1 MVSPHAHDTYDRMDP
16 YVRKQNAKL
25 VQVIQNFFTKSVQ
38 IVLQARL
45 LSDLRYDKDDIGVK
59 INKWFNIHMESNS
72 DVVKD
77 EIKLWKTLSDITQ
90 VPPMIIE
97 TYIDLR
103 QINARETVLLK
114 DENDHPWTVTKGGG
128 KKHEV
133 VLERWLIEFDRND
146 VSGSIID
153 ELPLIYK
160 QAIILFRSLYG
171 FTRLMPAFKLKKLMN
186 HSKTKKLP
194 LGNKILDGKKPISSK
209 GRIGLSKPI
218 IPHQMLTTESHLT
231 QRNFAPIQTTLGTL
245 KVSVAY
251 RNHYQF
257 EVSDNEELLSNHF
270 INMDSIQ
277 QETEQEQEHE
287 QGPNTVQVHEEQHH
301 HPQQD
306 PGQHAHPEQ
315 GTDSISEIDHE
326 KFHGD
331 MYHPDDDLEKSTT
344 RSFNAASMSVSPFS
358 SKHSNSPPGVS
369 VTAPKKITV
378 PHYSAQRPS
387 IQPFKI
393 GSISNS
399 PPNIAGSFGASSLER
414 RISITSNK
422 SASNASLAAMLRN
435 PRSSTSSATTSNIP
449 IANSSNT
456 QHQSSFPRS
465 VSSSHGQHDDN
476 NPFSNPDTPR
486 FSSSFGSRA
495 SRRYSNTSMRHNSS
509 VQDTIPNRSS
519 LGSLVGLTSSG
530 IPLSGLYIDDD
541 ISDFVRMIDSK
552 SDLRFSSYAHGSPNM
567 GNSNVNHSE
576 SKLLSNSSR
585 QGSYSQLD
593 VLNKFQLLKNQHQQ
607 LGDSVSASLI
617 LQHNKTSSGVNSR
630 PSSRKSSH
638 SNYSSPSLPPGSYDK
653 HMPSIN
659 SRLKEATPGSESG
672 SVVSSQN
679 NLDVD
684 TYSNK
689 SASSR
694 QNSFHSNT
702 LKTSNK
708 KFATPVI
715 STTTVHATQDNSNEP
730 TDDSKKSTK
739 ESAGVTGLSTTPSTY
754 LNKKHIYYE
763 NVFDDDDDD
772 GEDYFLSHTKKNSNS
787 DTGKDAKE
795 ANRKKQASSS
805 SRDVESGEDEDDD
818 LLFTMSDMNLTKQ

>member
-1 MVSPHAHDTYDRMDP
+1 
-16 YVRKQNAKL
+16 
-25 VQVIQNFFTKSVQ
+25 
-38 IVLQARL
+38 
-45 LSDLRYDKDDIGVK
+45 
-59 INKWFNIHMESNS
+59 MESNS

-77 EIKLWKTLSDITQ
+77 ELKLWKGFADVSQ

-103 QINARETVLLK
+103 STNSRETVILK
-114 DENDHPWTVTKGGG
+114 DENDHPWSVAKGGG

-186 HSKTKKLP
+186 HTKTKKLP

-231 QRNFAPIQTTLGTL
+231 QKHFAPIQTTLGTL

-257 EVSDNEELLSNHF
+257 VVNDNEEILSNHF
-270 INMDSIQ
+270 INMDSVSHLPVEQQQ
-277 QETEQEQEHE
+277 QEQQQELQDDPE
-287 QGPNTVQVHEEQHH
+287 
-301 HPQQD
+301 QD
-306 PGQHAHPEQ
+306 P
-315 GTDSISEIDHE
+315 DSITGINDHDIYRE
-326 KFHGD
+326 SS
-331 MYHPDDDLEKSTT
+331 HPDDDLDKSNT
-344 RSFNAASMSVSPFS
+344 RSDNYTTTSMSVSPFS
-358 SKHSNSPPGVS
+358 SKHSSSPPPGAS
-369 VTAPKKITV
+369 GTAPKKVSV
-378 PHYSAQRPS
+378 PHYSNQRPS

-399 PPNIAGSFGASSLER
+399 PPPVTGSFGGSSLER

-435 PRSSTSSATTSNIP
+435 PRSSTSSTTTSNIP
-449 IANSSNT
+449 IANSNSNN
-456 QHQSSFPRS
+456 QYQSSFPRS

-476 NPFSNPDTPR
+476 NPFTNPDNISNTPR

-495 SRRYSNTSMRHNSS
+495 SRRYSNTSIKHTSS
-509 VQDTIPNRSS
+509 VQDTIPNTSI
-519 LGSLVGLTSSG
+519 LGSLVGLTSSAV
-530 IPLSGLYIDDD
+530 PLSGLYIDDD

-552 SDLRFSSYAHGSPNM
+552 SDLRFSSYNHGSPSI
-567 GNSNVNHSE
+567 GNSNANHSE
-576 SKLLSNSSR
+576 SKLLSNSSQ

-593 VLNKFQLLKNQHQQ
+593 ALSKFQLLKSQHQQ

-617 LQHNKTSSGVNSR
+617 LQHNNTSSGGNSR

-659 SRLKEATPGSESG
+659 SRLKEATPGSESISG
-672 SVVSSQN
+672 SGSGSSQH
-679 NLDVD
+679 NLDID
-684 TYSNK
+684 TYSNR

-694 QNSFHSNT
+694 KNSFHSNASF
-702 LKTSNK
+702 LKTSTTNK
-708 KFATPVI
+708 MSAAPVI
-715 STTTVHATQDNSNEP
+715 STTTAHATSHKSSESPQDSS
-730 TDDSKKSTK
+730 DSKTHK
-739 ESAGVTGLSTTPSTY
+739 EGGVSGLATTPSTY
-754 LNKKHIYYE
+754 LNRKHIYYE

-772 GEDYFLSHTKKNSNS
+772 GEDYFLSHTNKNTLNPNS
-787 DTGKDAKE
+787 SKNPNYNAKDGQSD
-795 ANRKKQASSS
+795 RKKQTSSS
-805 SRDVESGEDEDDD
+805 SRDIDSGEDEDDD

>member
-1 MVSPHAHDTYDRMDP
+1 MVSPHTHDAYDRTDP

-45 LSDLRYDKDDIGVK
+45 LSESRYDKDDIGVK
-59 INKWFNIHMESNS
+59 INKWFNLHMESNS
-72 DVVKD
+72 DMVKD
-77 EIKLWKTLSDITQ
+77 EIKLWKGFTDITQ

-103 QINARETVLLK
+103 SINARETVLLK
-114 DENDHPWTVTKGGG
+114 DENDHPWTVAKGGG

-186 HSKTKKLP
+186 HSKAKKLP

-270 INMDSIQ
+270 INMDSVQ
-277 QETEQEQEHE
+277 QETETEQEQHE
-287 QGPNTVQVHEEQHH
+287 DHVQVQEGQHH
-301 HPQQD
+301 HPEQD
-306 PGQHAHPEQ
+306 QEQPPSHDQ
-315 GTDSISEIDHE
+315 GTNSITGIDHS
-326 KFHGD
+326 KFNED
-331 MYHPDDDLEKSTT
+331 MYHPDDDLEKSNT
-344 RSFNAASMSVSPFS
+344 RSFNAISMSVSPFS
-358 SKHSNSPPGVS
+358 SKHSTSPLGVS
-369 VTAPKKITV
+369 VTAPKKITA

-399 PPNIAGSFGASSLER
+399 PPNITGSFGASSLER

-435 PRSSTSSATTSNIP
+435 PRSSTSSTTTSNIP
-449 IANSSNT
+449 IANSSSNT
-456 QHQSSFPRS
+456 QYQSSFPRS

-495 SRRYSNTSMRHNSS
+495 SRRYSNASMRHNSS
-509 VQDTIPNRSS
+509 VQDTIANRSS

-567 GNSNVNHSE
+567 GNSNANHSE

-617 LQHNKTSSGVNSR
+617 LQHNNTSSGVNSR

-689 SASSR
+689 STSSR

-715 STTTVHATQDNSNEP
+715 STTTVHATQHNSSEP
-730 TDDSKKSTK
+730 TDNSKKSNE
-739 ESAGVTGLSTTPSTY
+739 ESTGVTGLSTTPSTY

-772 GEDYFLSHTKKNSNS
+772 GEDYFLSHTNKNSSNS
-787 DTGKDAKE
+787 DSGKDAKE

-805 SRDVESGEDEDDD
+805 SRDIESGEDEDDD